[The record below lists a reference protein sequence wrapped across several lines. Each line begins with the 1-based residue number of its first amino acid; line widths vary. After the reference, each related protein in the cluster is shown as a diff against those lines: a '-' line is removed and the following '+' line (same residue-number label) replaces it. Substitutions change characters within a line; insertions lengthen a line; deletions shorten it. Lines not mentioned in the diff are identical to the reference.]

1 MDLSKF
7 DDYFLGEIDYGY
19 YKFNKDKSQKP
30 IKNKESIVNI
40 IIIELDYSKAT
51 KQQLMKILSE
61 RYNIDEHRIST
72 KGKWELV
79 DILKYT

>member
-30 IKNKESIVNI
+30 IKNKESIV
-40 IIIELDYSKAT
+40 
-51 KQQLMKILSE
+51 IL
-61 RYNIDEHRIST
+61 
-72 KGKWELV
+72 L
-79 DILKYT
+79 L